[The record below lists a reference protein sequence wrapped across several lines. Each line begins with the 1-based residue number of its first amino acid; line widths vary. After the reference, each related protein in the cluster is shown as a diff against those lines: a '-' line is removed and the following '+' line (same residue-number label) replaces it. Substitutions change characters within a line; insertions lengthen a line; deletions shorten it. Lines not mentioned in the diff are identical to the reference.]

1 MSGTRNTALFAA
13 ALAMTT
19 GAVALDHANNGVP
32 ERAPV
37 AAATQAPAGAAPCAV
52 GAAPCA
58 VGAPAPAPAAPC
70 AVGTPQALAAP
81 PPPPLR
87 REEERTLAPPP
98 PPPLQR
104 P

>member
-13 ALAMTT
+13 ALVMTT

-37 AAATQAPAGAAPCAV
+37 ATATPAPGGTAPCAV

-58 VGAPAPAPAAPC
+58 VGAPAPAAPC
-70 AVGTPQALAAP
+70 AVGAPQALAAP
-81 PPPPLR
+81 PPPPR
-87 REEERTLAPPP
+87 PREEERTLAPPP